1 MARLQEFHTAVVASG
16 TRSVMD
22 RVMRC
27 ECGYEVSGSD
37 AEVVAAAQ
45 AHAWDAHG
53 MEVSAQLARGL
64 SRPRDKASSSEEC
77 DRDESR

>member
-1 MARLQEFHTAVVASG
+1 MARLQEFYTAVVASG
-16 TRSVMD
+16 ARSVMD
-22 RVMRC
+22 RVMRG
-27 ECGYEVSGSD
+27 ECGYEVSSD

-53 MEVSAQLARGL
+53 ME
-64 SRPRDKASSSEEC
+64 SRPNWPAALPPRAKASSSEEC